1 MEKWKFMAE
10 NENQPQELNDQQRL
24 AILNEWNNRPS
35 NPPSLLELVRVAFP
49 DAEGADGRSWHGK
62 KVKEFLSTR
71 QIKARASYEYLAKDK
86 IELSPE
92 QKEFAANNAGS
103 MGALEIT
110 KSVFNNQN
118 LTSLSQETRTIIE
131 FIKTLDQKVIQAG
144 PVSHR
149 DTESIADSQYMPPKT
164 FERMLFRINRYVH
177 EGIDKDKVTSR
188 QKAAINAIIGYMHT
202 YRFLHQ
208 INSYTSNIDRELFE
222 SSFVRYTFD
231 KPDLT
236 QEEVDQYIVL
246 ATEVVISANIQET
259 IQTLQNQIDME
270 VDGGGKIPM
279 ALIEAISGARNE
291 YNQSTIRQQ
300 KLLNDLKV
308 KRSDRLSKQIKEN
321 ASILN
326 LVQMWKEE
334 DSRTKLLKLAER
346 RKAMVKNEI
355 DRLSTMDEI
364 KCRILGISEDEVLN
378 G

>member
-1 MEKWKFMAE
+1 
-10 NENQPQELNDQQRL
+10 
-24 AILNEWNNRPS
+24 
-35 NPPSLLELVRVAFP
+35 
-49 DAEGADGRSWHGK
+49 
-62 KVKEFLSTR
+62 
-71 QIKARASYEYLAKDK
+71 
-86 IELSPE
+86 
-92 QKEFAANNAGS
+92 
-103 MGALEIT
+103 
-110 KSVFNNQN
+110 
-118 LTSLSQETRTIIE
+118 
-131 FIKTLDQKVIQAG
+131 
-144 PVSHR
+144 
-149 DTESIADSQYMPPKT
+149 MPPKT
-164 FERMLFRINRYVH
+164 FERMLFRINKYVH

-259 IQTLQNQIDME
+259 IQTLQDQIDVE

-279 ALIEAISGARNE
+279 GLIEAISGARDE

-334 DSRTKLLKLAER
+334 ESRAQLLKLAER